1 MDKAEQEQRRAQ
13 WLAHASSWERSGQ
26 SRAEYCAAHGLKRDT
41 FNKWVVK
48 ARKNR
53 AQADERPNLSWVPVT
68 VKAEESSQG
77 VVLRGTSGWQLS
89 LPMTVCPQWL
99 AKLLRELP

>member
-13 WLAHASSWERSGQ
+13 WLDHTANWARSGQ

-41 FNKWVVK
+41 FNKWVVR
-48 ARKNR
+48 ARKNH
-53 AQADERPNLSWVPVT
+53 AQSDALPNLSWVPLT
-68 VKAEESSQG
+68 VKTEEASPG
-77 VVLRGTSGWQLS
+77 FVLRGASGWQLS

-99 AKLLRELP
+99 AKLLRELA